1 MEVALSLLSLTFEKF
16 VEFSGLLSPRN
27 DLKKKKMEEK
37 ALEVYGKK
45 QQQAS
50 TPGLTG
56 ATSTLMEL

>member
-45 QQQAS
+45 QQAS